1 MRTFSALVYR
11 EKSHLPSWASNGS
24 LTPLRQPKKFPDIPV
39 STRKEHRGSRHNS
52 RRAPV
57 FPSHPERRVHFPA
70 SSGKES
76 LNSHR
81 TSRGSGLNLTL
92 ERTPGVLPPFQ
103 TTPMSQCTPDTPDS
117 PALTRQ
123 SLRGS
128 THNTMAGVTALWH
141 LERKPP
147 IPMSTQQEA

>member
-92 ERTPGVLPPFQ
+92 EDSRSRATISNDPNA
-103 TTPMSQCTPDTPDS
+103 PMTPDTPDS
-117 PALTRQ
+117 PALTQR
-123 SLRGS
+123 SPRGS
-128 THNTMAGVTALWH
+128 THNTMAGVTTLWH